1 MAMACSGA
9 RKRRFRHSIIQSFIL
24 LSRRSDQPYDVSVYP
39 WTAQNQMKQQFDA
52 LLPCH
57 SGLGKGKKEGPS
69 LRLASNTFNLDY
81 QTTELLLGMDSLEV
95 GLSGPILKLLEEP
108 YTSRTIGI

>member
-39 WTAQNQMKQQFDA
+39 LTAQNQMKQQFDA
-52 LLPCH
+52 LLPCY
-57 SGLGKGKKEGPS
+57 SELGKVISWERKKGPS
-69 LRLASNTFNLDY
+69 MRLVSNIFNLGF
-81 QTTELLLGMDSLEV
+81 QITV
-95 GLSGPILKLLEEP
+95 V
-108 YTSRTIGI
+108 